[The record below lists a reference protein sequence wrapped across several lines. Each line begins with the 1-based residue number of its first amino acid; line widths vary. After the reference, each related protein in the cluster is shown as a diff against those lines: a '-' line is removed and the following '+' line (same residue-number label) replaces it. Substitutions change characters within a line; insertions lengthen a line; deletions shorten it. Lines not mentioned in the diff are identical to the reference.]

1 MSKIENP
8 KTSSGSQQGCM
19 AQRALLLFQSY
30 QGFGEWSPDI
40 AAPTKRRGAG
50 EITAQVNS
58 VRNVKSGYANS

>member
-1 MSKIENP
+1 
-8 KTSSGSQQGCM
+8 M

-50 EITAQVNS
+50 EIIAQVNS
-58 VRNVKSGYANS
+58 VRNESQVTQTANDGRA